1 MIRVEAALVF
11 VLITALASEPKTAS
25 DLEALSQDSPPPEL
39 GSALEKALA
48 GFSCLVVTREKR
60 QSTLPAILT
69 LSACLLTST
78 GTENSSSLLDW
89 DLET

>member
-39 GSALEKALA
+39 GSALEKALGWLQLSGCHERKKA
-48 GFSCLVVTREKR
+48 VNSSRYFNPLS
-60 QSTLPAILT
+60 
-69 LSACLLTST
+69 LSAHLN
-78 GTENSSSLLDW
+78 GYRKQQ
-89 DLET
+89 